1 MKNYGDLG
9 GFYPPGPTAS
19 FSIVFISQSASFIN
33 CSLLLLLLLLLYI
46 WKLYWICCFA
56 NHFTNMFHRNMIAY
70 ILKQLTTLSTLVS
83 SVLNSDDS
91 LSSNVLFHTS
101 LVIVMLTFRIWQLL
115 PVFARK
121 KMMMMM
127 MKKKHRKC
135 LYEIA
140 LKHIKQAF

>member
-1 MKNYGDLG
+1 
-9 GFYPPGPTAS
+9 
-19 FSIVFISQSASFIN
+19 
-33 CSLLLLLLLLLYI
+33 
-46 WKLYWICCFA
+46 
-56 NHFTNMFHRNMIAY
+56 MIAY
-70 ILKQLTTLSTLVS
+70 ILKQLTTLNTLVS

-127 MKKKHRKC
+127 MMMKKKHRKC
-135 LYEIA
+135 VYEIA